1 MNELLNKINDYI
13 VFFIVYSLLFY
24 LGITTFQY
32 VYPLVIAFVFS
43 LLLIRP
49 TKFLMDKL
57 KIRRS
62 ISSLIATSLF
72 FIILFLG
79 FSKIILNLVQEI
91 FQLGLNLQTYL
102 VGNTTFINEWFD
114 KLYKYYNNLDP
125 AIISTIESNLTSSL
139 KSISNAVMSISSSI
153 ITGFLS
159 FFSSIPYILMVII
172 FTLIGTYYFT
182 KEMSYIRAKTNSFVN
197 KYEGEKFIFILREG
211 KEMIGNYLWAY
222 CLILLITFIVTL
234 SGFTFLKV
242 KYALTLSAIIAVF
255 DLLPIL
261 GAFMVYI
268 PLAIVYLISNNYFT
282 AVGLVVLFLI
292 ITVTRQFI
300 EPKIMS
306 KSLDIHPLIMLTA
319 LFVGLR
325 FGGVSG
331 ILFCTFIVIF
341 YRILHKTG
349 VL

>member
-1 MNELLNKINDYI
+1 
-13 VFFIVYSLLFY
+13 
-24 LGITTFQY
+24 
-32 VYPLVIAFVFS
+32 
-43 LLLIRP
+43 
-49 TKFLMDKL
+49 
-57 KIRRS
+57 
-62 ISSLIATSLF
+62 
-72 FIILFLG
+72 
-79 FSKIILNLVQEI
+79 
-91 FQLGLNLQTYL
+91 
-102 VGNTTFINEWFD
+102 
-114 KLYKYYNNLDP
+114 
-125 AIISTIESNLTSSL
+125 
-139 KSISNAVMSISSSI
+139 MSISSSI

-182 KEMSYIRAKTNSFVN
+182 KEMSYIRAKTKSFVN
-197 KYEGEKFIFILREG
+197 KYEGEKFISILKEG

-234 SGFTFLKV
+234 SGFTVLRV

-306 KSLDIHPLIMLTA
+306 KSLDIHPLVMLTA

-341 YRILHKTG
+341 YRILHNTE